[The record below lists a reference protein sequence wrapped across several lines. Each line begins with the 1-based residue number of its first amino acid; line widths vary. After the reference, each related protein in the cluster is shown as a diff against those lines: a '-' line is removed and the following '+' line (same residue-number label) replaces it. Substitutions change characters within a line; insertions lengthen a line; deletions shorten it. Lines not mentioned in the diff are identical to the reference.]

1 MTAISAETR
10 WKGGRAFARAVAVA
24 AAAALTPGDARALT
38 IMYPGEGLK
47 TVVSAAGSAVSR
59 IVSLDGCLVH
69 CVKAAAGA
77 LGPDAWSRRF
87 DKFDMSLAGSAY
99 HNAVFGDQSRS
110 FLKKGWRTQE
120 TLSLSAT
127 KRFSGLGGGEFDFQT
142 SMRNTDDRQVD
153 NERQMRLQGFSM
165 GMKRPDDYELRAGNV
180 SGNFS
185 SYSLSAGAELGLQGT
200 KRFGAEGKA
209 GEALFYYGVPTQHVG
224 GKQFDR
230 HVMGAR
236 VAGLKGGSF
245 LDGVG
250 LSLVRTKDN
259 TASIDN
265 PAERPANAVDSQVVA
280 ADGKFKL
287 GKSAALNTELAFSRT
302 DTDTQS
308 GAASFKH
315 GSAFKADGSYKAPD
329 GLGFS
334 APNLTASFEE
344 VAPDYLSAS
353 GGGSADGRRLGG
365 GVSSALG
372 LPGNLPKA
380 TLSYNGNTSRNNL
393 EGRLVR
399 TNYSTVHSAN
409 LGVKPF
415 EKAVSG
421 EGFLASLAKNLNV
434 GSALG
439 HNTNDTSDDSSGST
453 VRSRNFTVGTSAGRQ
468 SLSTSVNYQ
477 KTEERT
483 AATGDRESRGLGAN
497 YALQGIPW
505 GFPKAKPISSD
516 FTVNL
521 TQTRDRTLDAAGGSL
536 QRAMQIGAQTKVND
550 DEKLAI
556 DYELSFTGNDAAN
569 SDVRNEN
576 WKLAYAIS
584 KFIKEEGTFAVSY
597 TSKRTMEAVSTR
609 NYREEV
615 WRGDLA
621 LKWGGGKP
629 SAPGEAPVTPEEA
642 RDAVVQVLEAF
653 DGTEPSKFLAFVSPA
668 FKGDRTA
675 FEQRVRAEF
684 DKVDAVK
691 YETVSV
697 INSIADGDILEVT
710 FIWQRR
716 RRLFATGAEETAT
729 GIGLFRL
736 DKVGGKRML
745 QEIRRT
751 NPLF

>member
-1 MTAISAETR
+1 
-10 WKGGRAFARAVAVA
+10 
-24 AAAALTPGDARALT
+24 
-38 IMYPGEGLK
+38 MYPGEGLK
-47 TVVSAAGSAVSR
+47 TVVSATGAV
-59 IVSLDGCLVH
+59 VKKTLDSDCCLALGA
-69 CVKAAAGA
+69 KAALGA
-77 LGPDAWSRRF
+77 IDPDRWAARF
-87 DKFDMSLAGSAY
+87 DKFDMSLGGSVY
-99 HNAVFGDQSRS
+99 HNAVSGDRSRS

-120 TLSLSAT
+120 TLTLAAT
-127 KRFSGLGGGEFDFQT
+127 KRLTGLAGGEFDFQT

-153 NERQMRLQGFSM
+153 NERHMRLQGFSM
-165 GMKRPDDYELRAGNV
+165 GLKRPDDFELRAGNV

-200 KRFGAEGKA
+200 KKFGAEGKA

-224 GKQFDR
+224 NKQFDR

-236 VAGLKGGSF
+236 VAGLKGGAF
-245 LDGVG
+245 FDGVG
-250 LSLVRTKDN
+250 LSLVRTKDDA
-259 TASIDN
+259 ASIDN
-265 PAERPANAVDSQVVA
+265 PAVRPANAVDSQVVA

-287 GKSAALNTELAFSRT
+287 GKAATLNTELAFSRT
-302 DTDTQS
+302 DADTQS

-315 GSAFKADGSYKAPD
+315 GTAFKADGSYKAPD
-329 GLGFS
+329 ALGLS
-334 APNLTASFEE
+334 APSLTASFEQ
-344 VAPDYLSAS
+344 VAPDYVSAS

-372 LPGNLPKA
+372 LPGRGPRV
-380 TLSYNGNTSRNNL
+380 TLSYSGNTSRNNL
-393 EGRLVR
+393 EGRLAR
-399 TNYSTVHSAN
+399 TNSSTVHSAN
-409 LGVKPF
+409 VGVKPF
-415 EKAVSG
+415 EKAVAG
-421 EGFLASLAKNLNV
+421 EGFAASLAKNLSL
-434 GSALG
+434 GTAFG
-439 HNTNDTSDDSSGST
+439 HNTSDTSDDSSGST
-453 VRSRNFTVGTSAGRQ
+453 VRSRNFTLGTSAGKQ
-468 SLSTSVNYQ
+468 TLSTFVNYQ

-497 YALQGIPW
+497 YVLAGIPW
-505 GFPKAKPISSD
+505 GFPKAKPVSSD
-516 FTVNL
+516 LAVNL

-536 QRAMQIGAQTKVND
+536 QRAMKIGAQTKVND
-550 DEKLAI
+550 DETLAL
-556 DYELSFTGNDAAN
+556 DYELAFTGNDTAN

-576 WKLAYAIS
+576 WKVAYAIS

-629 SAPGEAPVTPEEA
+629 SAPGEAPVTTEEA
-642 RDAVVQVLEAF
+642 RAAVVQILEAF
-653 DGTEPSKFLAFVSPA
+653 DGAEPSKFLAFVSPA
-668 FKGDRTA
+668 FKDDRAA
-675 FEQRVRAEF
+675 FEQQVRAEF

-697 INSIADGDILEVT
+697 LSFIADGDILEVT
-710 FIWQRR
+710 FVWQRR
-716 RRLFATGAEETAT
+716 RRVYATGAEETVT
-729 GIGLFRL
+729 GIAVFRL